1 MMGTMFDQMNCIA
14 IRFTYVVLML
24 IGLHS
29 CINQGQSGVIELDTP
44 SDDEDVVE
52 ISPRQFAAGQMELGQ
67 LTPRDFNTVVKA
79 NGMLAV
85 PPQNQAEVSAYF
97 TGYVK
102 NLTLLPGD
110 YVKKGQVLFTIENPD
125 YLQIQQDFLEIKGQ
139 LSYLKSNF
147 ERQKEL
153 IIDNATSEKNLL
165 KAESEYRVSLSRF
178 QALEKKLTLM
188 NIDPNAL
195 TGEELTA
202 VLKVFS
208 PISGYITSIEAGRGM
223 FLNPSDVA
231 MTIVNTNNLHIE
243 LKIFEKDL
251 LKVKRGQEIRFR
263 LQNDTQKVYK
273 GKVHLI
279 NKTVNSQTRTV
290 DIHGDLLGDEDVKN
304 FVPGMYIEGEI
315 LTEQSE
321 RLALPEEAIADIDND
336 FFVLVKENDTIFRR
350 RLVETRLG
358 SEGYVEVLNADDF
371 EEGSE
376 FLIKGGY
383 NLIVE

>member
-1 MMGTMFDQMNCIA
+1 MFDQMNCIA

>member
-1 MMGTMFDQMNCIA
+1 MNCIA